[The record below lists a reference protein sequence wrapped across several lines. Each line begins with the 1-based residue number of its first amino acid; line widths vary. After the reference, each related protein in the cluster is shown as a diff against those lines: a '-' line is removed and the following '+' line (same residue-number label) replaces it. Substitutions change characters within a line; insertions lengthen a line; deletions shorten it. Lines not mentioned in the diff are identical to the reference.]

1 MGARKS
7 VSIAV
12 QVILCLIPIVWL
24 YRFYRIEKLGARLLM
39 VIAVAIFAL
48 LLQFFIPFYLGY
60 TLAWLVSFLFPIYY
74 MIKWFQEWNEEILI
88 GTEEGKN
95 EDDTETRYRLD

>member
-1 MGARKS
+1 MVERKP

-24 YRFYRIEKLGARLLM
+24 YGFFRIEKLIAGILM
-39 VIAVAIFAL
+39 LIGVAIFAL

-74 MIKWFQEWNEEILI
+74 MIKWSQEWNENILI
-88 GTEEGKN
+88 ERKDDEN
-95 EDDTETRYRLD
+95 DDTETRYRLD